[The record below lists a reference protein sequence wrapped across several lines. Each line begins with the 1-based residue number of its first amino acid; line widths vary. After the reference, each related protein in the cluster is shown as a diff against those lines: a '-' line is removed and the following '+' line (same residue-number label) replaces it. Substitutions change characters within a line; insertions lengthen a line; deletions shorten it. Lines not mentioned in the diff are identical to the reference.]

1 MKELTNIINDPE
13 DNINELTFYF
23 EHLLSEDITIEE
35 QENILRKIN
44 QKGINEFF
52 LSSLSNVL
60 INRLENLENI
70 SGDFIDTCG
79 TGGSNLNIFNC
90 STLSSFVIAQAGGK
104 VFKHGNKAITS
115 KSGSAD
121 FLERSGINL
130 NTDFKKIVSIYD
142 SLNIGFLFAPN
153 FHKSIRYVAEAR
165 KNIGKRTI
173 FNVIGPLVNPTNPDF
188 QIIGTSTS
196 ELHDPISKMLQQKN
210 IKHGIVVTSE
220 DGIDEFSITSTSKV
234 TEIKNGTINKWI
246 FDPKDYGFEYTNISE
261 IQTNTNEEAY
271 LMGIEILNGKRCAA
285 TDMVAINSGIGLYM
299 LNQVETIHAGI
310 SKAKSILTSGKT
322 LLLLNQYATLSNS

>member
-1 MKELTNIINDPE
+1 
-13 DNINELTFYF
+13 
-23 EHLLSEDITIEE
+23 
-35 QENILRKIN
+35 
-44 QKGINEFF
+44 
-52 LSSLSNVL
+52 
-60 INRLENLENI
+60 
-70 SGDFIDTCG
+70 
-79 TGGSNLNIFNC
+79 
-90 STLSSFVIAQAGGK
+90 
-104 VFKHGNKAITS
+104 
-115 KSGSAD
+115 
-121 FLERSGINL
+121 
-130 NTDFKKIVSIYD
+130 
-142 SLNIGFLFAPN
+142 
-153 FHKSIRYVAEAR
+153 
-165 KNIGKRTI
+165 
-173 FNVIGPLVNPTNPDF
+173 
-188 QIIGTSTS
+188 
-196 ELHDPISKMLQQKN
+196 MLQQKN